1 MNKLMNSDD
10 SLDPF
15 TVLFCTIK
23 MDKYDNDKILL
34 HIYCI
39 SNTVVQMCK
48 YVACLPYY
56 SFVTT

>member
-1 MNKLMNSDD
+1 MNKLKNSDD

-23 MDKYDNDKILL
+23 MDKYDNDEILL

-48 YVACLPYY
+48 YVACLPHY